1 MGVNVMPKK
10 NIFQNLQQMD
20 TSYLLDPTVKQEL
33 KKEDVKSD
41 DKKSLRVSQL
51 IPFKDHPFRVDTE
64 SEKFLELVDSVK
76 ENGIIQPILVRPS
89 TDNKY
94 EILAGHCR
102 TEAAKWNNI
111 EEVPAFILDVD
122 DYTATKL
129 MAHTNIYGRDEILPS
144 EKAKAYRMCLD
155 QEKKLGNN
163 RTEVAESVGAGKDS
177 KRQVQRYVR
186 LSYLSDDFLALIDT
200 GKLTIQIGTE
210 LAFLDPESQIS
221 LYEYISN
228 FHHIPNLVQAKIIRK
243 TAEQQPLSYDKVVS
257 LLIEPP
263 KEKPKT
269 KVTFKT
275 KDLENY
281 FDQGTSVDEMESIIK
296 QLLIKF
302 KNGELKIDD
311 QG

>member
-1 MGVNVMPKK
+1 MPKK

-111 EEVPAFILDVD
+111 EEVPAVILDVD